1 MGRTVRARY
10 RSLHA
15 RGPLR
20 LMAHMPARQDAAG
33 SAAGRRGRTS
43 GVWAVRA
50 RGLPRRPAVHALIAH
65 MQWPTCL
72 RGKHARQDRPCR
84 ACKPAA
90 SCRPC
95 ANGPHART
103 AACRAPLAG
112 RGLSYWYAAELRRAP
127 MSHTAVYHDDDFRAI
142 SILPISWSAELLSRR
157 NSSRGWELAWYMP
170 EEWCGRGRGRGYGP
184 QTVAE
189 PVRG

>member
-1 MGRTVRARY
+1 MDGSNRAD
-10 RSLHA
+10 SASILA
-15 RGPLR
+15 RHLR
-20 LMAHMPARQDAAG
+20 LMAHMPARQGAAG
-33 SAAGRRGRTS
+33 SAAERRDRTS

-50 RGLPRRPAVHALIAH
+50 RGLQRRPAVHALIAH

-103 AACRAPLAG
+103 AACRAPLAA

-127 MSHTAVYHDDDFRAI
+127 MSNAAVNDDFRAI
-142 SILPISWSAELLSRR
+142 SILPISFSAKLLSRR
-157 NSSRGWELAWYMP
+157 REEQQGLGAGLVYAERVVWVWAWACI
-170 EEWCGRGRGRGYGP
+170 WATDSC
-184 QTVAE
+184 
-189 PVRG
+189 